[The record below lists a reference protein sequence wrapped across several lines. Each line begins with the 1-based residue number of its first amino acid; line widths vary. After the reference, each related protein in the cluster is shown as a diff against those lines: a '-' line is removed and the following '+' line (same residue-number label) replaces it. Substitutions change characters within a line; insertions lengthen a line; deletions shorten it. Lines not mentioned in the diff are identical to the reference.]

1 MIAIVPPHGICF
13 VTGKPLASH
22 RTFTIRY
29 ANVQNK
35 QTRCSR
41 AVERKSSYWV
51 NVPGTT
57 LQLTT
62 MLPTKQRP
70 RGVAMFIVKIDLKLQ
85 SWHGQPTRLR
95 TRWASTWDTIEWL
108 MIPFCH
114 CHLFT
119 ALDKTRIRLHPGP
132 APCRAAADQ
141 DEEGQAVPEPLPDR
155 HFIP

>member
-70 RGVAMFIVKIDLKLQ
+70 RGVAMFIVKIDLKLYIVDMDSLQ
-85 SWHGQPTRLR
+85 DLEPAELLL
-95 TRWASTWDTIEWL
+95 E
-108 MIPFCH
+108 IPSN
-114 CHLFT
+114 
-119 ALDKTRIRLHPGP
+119 D
-132 APCRAAADQ
+132 
-141 DEEGQAVPEPLPDR
+141 
-155 HFIP
+155 